1 MNSPGRQDI
10 WPFLIPA
17 PIISSMK
24 VPLLILCAGLASWL
38 TLASG
43 ASAQE
48 SPVPVADE
56 TTEQPLPAPP
66 ASSMPEGEVVADP
79 VCFNIVSRAPFT
91 IFGTL
96 VSNVY
101 TTEDGSKAK
110 HRSNFRLEEGQ
121 TTQFCTYGPFY
132 AGRKLEL
139 VLRTL
144 IPVFSCKTALYKDI
158 EISGRRKPEGGTE
171 IWAACL

>member
-1 MNSPGRQDI
+1 
-10 WPFLIPA
+10 
-17 PIISSMK
+17 MK
-24 VPLLILCAGLASWL
+24 VALLILCAGLASWL

-43 ASAQE
+43 VSAQE
-48 SPVPVADE
+48 NAAPATE
-56 TTEQPLPAPP
+56 IIAEQPLPAPP
-66 ASSMPEGEVVADP
+66 ADGGPDGEVVTDP
-79 VCFNIVSRAPFT
+79 VCFNIVNRAPFT
-91 IFGTL
+91 VFGTL

-101 TTEDGSKAK
+101 TAEDGSKAK

-121 TTQFCTYGPFY
+121 TAPFCTYGPFY

-144 IPVFSCKTALYKDI
+144 IPVFSCKTGLYKDI

-171 IWAACL
+171 VWAACL